1 LSALD
6 LRTRKLVWA
15 TRLPGGSME
24 AKILVRPGGLWQL
37 TPRGIFEIDP
47 RLGHVRKIFRG
58 DDTGALGGDLFMT
71 ERLLLAVT
79 DRTIAAY
86 PIAAAAAARPGRLGE
101 NSAPTNSR
109 AMND

>member
-1 LSALD
+1 
-6 LRTRKLVWA
+6 
-15 TRLPGGSME
+15 
-24 AKILVRPGGLWQL
+24 
-37 TPRGIFEIDP
+37 
-47 RLGHVRKIFRG
+47 
-58 DDTGALGGDLFMT
+58 
-71 ERLLLAVT
+71 LLLAVT